1 MVDIEEVKSSFR
13 KFRNDFWEDITDIN
27 LERRETGL
35 EEVKTKMVESEY
47 FKVVQD
53 FAKERGWNIES
64 GDLKISAKKGEETVE
79 IDLVSCTDESTL
91 FVKPWSKVLERLKKL
106 EELTED

>member
-1 MVDIEEVKSSFR
+1 MVDIEEIKGSFR
-13 KFRNDFWEDITDIN
+13 KFRNDFWEDVTDLN
-27 LERRETGL
+27 LERREIDL

-53 FAKERGWNIES
+53 FAKERGWDVES
-64 GDLKISAKKGEETVE
+64 RDLKISAKKGEETVE
-79 IDLVSCTDESTL
+79 LDLVSCADESTL
-91 FVKPWSKVLERLKKL
+91 FIKPWSKVLERLEKL